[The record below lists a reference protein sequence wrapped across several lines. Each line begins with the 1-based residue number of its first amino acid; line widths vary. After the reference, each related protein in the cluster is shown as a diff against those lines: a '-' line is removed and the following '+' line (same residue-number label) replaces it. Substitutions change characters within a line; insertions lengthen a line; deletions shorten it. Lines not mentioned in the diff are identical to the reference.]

1 MALQRQPLPQILLV
15 RDTMVSGPY
24 HSPLSPHSLPMTAA
38 LLYILTFTSWGLG
51 LLAAF
56 VALSMKMQEHAE
68 KVKSMK
74 IKNEARSLEL
84 IGKRGLASALLTRI
98 SNIKTPDPKP
108 EIPEELQKL
117 MDRSPSHPEVT
128 EIEPGDEVFGVLF
141 KGQDYPPPMEQ
152 ETEE

>member
-1 MALQRQPLPQILLV
+1 
-15 RDTMVSGPY
+15 
-24 HSPLSPHSLPMTAA
+24 MTAA

-56 VALSMKMQEHAE
+56 VALSMKMQEHSE
-68 KVKSMK
+68 KVRTMK

-84 IGKRGLASALLTRI
+84 IGKRGLATALVNRLTRG
-98 SNIKTPDPKP
+98 NNAENGP
-108 EIPEELQKL
+108 EAKIPEELQKL
-117 MDRSPSHPEVT
+117 MDRSPSHPEVS